1 MLVPEAI
8 ARILK
13 AEGVKYLFAYPLN
26 PIIEAAAAVDIRPI
40 IVRQER
46 TGAHMADAVSRMS
59 CGDEIGVFVMQH
71 GPGAENTFGGVAQC
85 YGESV
90 PVLFMP
96 AGYDRNLANYFPN
109 FNSVLNMK
117 HITKWAEPITSGKEV
132 ANIMRRAFTQLRNGR
147 PGPVLVEIPWDAC
160 KEDADITNYQPV
172 YKTRTAPDPVHVAA
186 AAKELAAADKPVIYA
201 GQGIHYAKA
210 WDELKEIAE
219 LLNAPVT
226 TSIAGKSAF
235 DETHPLALG
244 SGGHATTKMVYDFL
258 YDADLIFGIGCSFAI
273 SSFATRM
280 PPGKR
285 YIHATLDPVDL
296 NKDIQSVLGMAG
308 DAKLTLQAI
317 IAELKTLDLKKAAAR
332 KTSTPAAIAKV
343 RDEWMAQW
351 LPKLTSDQNPMT
363 PYRVIYE
370 MNKFIDKSKCVIT
383 HDAGSPRDQL
393 IPFWQSTHPLTYIGW
408 GKTTQL
414 GYGLPLAMGAKLA
427 RPDHLCMNVWGD
439 AAIGFTGMDFET
451 AVRERIPILSILFN
465 NFSMAMEIPIM
476 TVSDAKYNTCDI
488 SGNYADMAK
497 AFGGYG
503 ERITDPKDIIP
514 ALKRGIEATE
524 RGQAALL
531 EFITCKETDMSLFY
545 SSYGGKGR
553 DD

>member
-13 AEGVKYLFAYPLN
+13 AEGVKYLFCYPLN

-40 IVRQER
+40 VVRQER
-46 TGAHMADAVSRMS
+46 TGAHMADALSRMTS
-59 CGDEIGVFVMQH
+59 GEEIGVFVMQH

-85 YGESV
+85 FGESV

-96 AGYDRNLANYFPN
+96 AGYNRNIANYFPN
-109 FNSVLNMK
+109 FNSVLNMQ
-117 HITKWAEPITSGKEV
+117 HITKWAEPIGSGKEV
-132 ANIMRRAFTQLRNGR
+132 VNIMRRAFTQLRNGR
-147 PGPVLVEIPWDAC
+147 PGPVLVEIPWDVC
-160 KEDADITNYQPV
+160 QEESDISAYKPV
-172 YKTRTAPDPVHVAA
+172 FKTRTAPDPDHVVTAA
-186 AAKELAAADKPVIYA
+186 RELAAADKPVIYA
-201 GQGIHYAKA
+201 GQGIHYSKA
-210 WDELKEIAE
+210 WPELKEIAE

-244 SGGHATTKMVYDFL
+244 SGGHATTRMVYDFL
-258 YDADLIFGIGCSFAI
+258 YDADLIFGIGCSLAI

-280 PPGKR
+280 PPNKR

-296 NKDIQSVLGMAG
+296 NKDIQAEIGIAG
-308 DAKLTLQAI
+308 DAKLTLQAL
-317 IAELKTLDLKKAAAR
+317 IAELKKLDLSKAKAR
-332 KTSTPAAIAKV
+332 KDSTPAAIAKN
-343 RDEWMAQW
+343 RAEWMAEW
-351 LPKLTSDQNPMT
+351 LPKLTSNQSPMT

-370 MNKFIDKSKCVIT
+370 LNKLVDKSKVVIT

-393 IPFWQSTHPLTYIGW
+393 IPFWESTHPLTYIGW

-427 RPDHLCMNVWGD
+427 KPDHLCINVWGD

-451 AVRERIPILSILFN
+451 CVRERIPILSILFN
-465 NFSMAMEIPIM
+465 NFSMAMELPIM
-476 TVSDAKYNTCDI
+476 KVSDAKYNTCDI

-497 AFGGYG
+497 AFGGYS
-503 ERITDPKDIIP
+503 ERITDPNDIVS
-514 ALKRGIEATE
+514 ALKRGIAATE
-524 RGQAALL
+524 RGEAVLL
-531 EFITCKETDMSLFY
+531 EFITCKELAMSLIY
-545 SSYGGKGR
+545 SSYGGTK
-553 DD
+553 

>member
-46 TGAHMADAVSRMS
+46 TGAHMADALSRMT

-96 AGYDRNLANYFPN
+96 AGYNRNVANYFPN

-117 HITKWAEPITSGKEV
+117 HVTKWAEPVHSGAEV

-160 KEDADITNYQPV
+160 KEESDITNYKPV
-172 YKTRTAPDPVHVAA
+172 YKVRTAPDPDHVKA
-186 AAKELAAADKPVIYA
+186 AAKELAAASKPVIYA
-201 GQGIHYAKA
+201 GQGIHYSKA
-210 WDELKEIAE
+210 WAELKEIAE

-235 DETHPLALG
+235 DESHPLALG
-244 SGGHATTKMVYDFL
+244 SGGHATTRMVYDFL
-258 YDADLIFGIGCSFAI
+258 YDADLIFGIGCSLAI

-280 PPGKR
+280 PPKGR

-296 NKDIQSVLGMAG
+296 NKDIQSEIGIAG
-308 DAKLTLQAI
+308 DAKLTLQAL
-317 IAELKTLDLKKAAAR
+317 IAELKKLDLSKAKAR
-332 KTSTPAAIAKV
+332 KDSTPAAIAKN
-343 RDEWMAQW
+343 RAEWMKEW
-351 LPKLTSDQNPMT
+351 LPKLTSNQTPMT
-363 PYRVIYE
+363 PYRVIWE
-370 MNKFIDKSKCVIT
+370 LNKLVDKSKVVIT

-393 IPFWQSTHPLTYIGW
+393 IPFWEATHPLTYIGW

-427 RPDHLCMNVWGD
+427 KPDHLCINVWGD

-476 TVSDAKYNTCDI
+476 KVSDEKYNTCDI
-488 SGNYADMAK
+488 SGNYSEMAK

-503 ERITDPKDIIP
+503 ERITDPNDIVN
-514 ALKRGIEATE
+514 ALKRGIEATK

-531 EFITCKETDMSLFY
+531 EFITCKELAMSLIY
-545 SSYGGKGR
+545 SSYGGTK
-553 DD
+553 